1 MRYFKILQDGYIRAI
16 GQGAGGEEL
25 TEAEYSTFLENI
37 HNKPAAPD
45 GYGYRFTDANEW
57 ELYEL
62 PIVED
67 DDPEVTEA
75 EALEIILGG
84 AT

>member
-1 MRYFKILQDGYIRAI
+1 MRYFKILHDGYIRAI

-45 GYGYRFTDANEW
+45 GYGYRLTEANEW

-62 PIVED
+62 PPAEE
-67 DDPEVTEA
+67 DPEVSAE
-75 EALEIILGG
+75 EALAELQEVL
-84 AT
+84 A